1 MRLPKNYWILSPV
14 LKHWQNLLDSF
25 NYSLY
30 PLFFPFPYPYG
41 SETILVSR
49 SQKIIYIAFILDK
62 NIFLLYYNNEQE
74 FIIMQVLKEEVRQKI
89 KKAAISEFEENG
101 YQKTSMRS
109 IASNAGVTVG
119 NLYRYFKN
127 KDDLF
132 NMIIQPA
139 FQEIYKFI
147 DEFARF
153 KKSKLSEEKQKEDFI
168 KMFEESLIR
177 IYIQHRPELV
187 ILLNGS
193 KGSQMEN
200 AREQII
206 FLIAGRIKKEAF
218 PRMMKKKIATE
229 DDFLAQVLAIS
240 FIEGISLVLNKYK
253 NKEKTKE
260 LFTQFTHIYFRNLL
274 NELI

>member
-1 MRLPKNYWILSPV
+1 MLN
-14 LKHWQNLLDSF
+14 QDF
-25 NYSLY
+25 
-30 PLFFPFPYPYG
+30 LFKR
-41 SETILVSR
+41 IDR
-49 SQKIIYIAFILDK
+49 RII
-62 NIFLLYYNNEQE
+62 LLYHNNEQE
-74 FIIMQVLKEEVRQKI
+74 FIIVQVLKEEVRQKI
-89 KKAAISEFEENG
+89 KKAAIYEFEENG

-109 IASNAGVTVG
+109 IASSAGVTVG

-132 NMIIQPA
+132 SEIIQPA

-153 KKSKLSEEKQKEDFI
+153 KNATLSEKKQKDYFI
-168 KMFEESLIR
+168 KMFEELLIR

-206 FLIAGRIKKEAF
+206 SLIAGRIKKEAF
-218 PRMMKKKIATE
+218 PRMKKKRIIAE
-229 DDFLAQVLAIS
+229 DDFLAQVLATS

-253 NKEKTKE
+253 DKEKTKE

>member
-1 MRLPKNYWILSPV
+1 
-14 LKHWQNLLDSF
+14 
-25 NYSLY
+25 
-30 PLFFPFPYPYG
+30 
-41 SETILVSR
+41 
-49 SQKIIYIAFILDK
+49 
-62 NIFLLYYNNEQE
+62 
-74 FIIMQVLKEEVRQKI
+74 MQVLKEEVRGKI
-89 KKAAISEFEENG
+89 RKAALYEFEQNG

-109 IASNAGVTVG
+109 IASSAGVTVG

-132 NMIIQPA
+132 NVIIQPA
-139 FQEIYKFI
+139 FQEIYKFV

-168 KMFEESLIR
+168 KIFKELLIR
-177 IYIQHRPELV
+177 IYIQHRSELV

-206 FLIAGRIKKEAF
+206 SLIAGRIKKEAF
-218 PRMMKKKIATE
+218 PRMKKKRIMAE
-229 DDFLAQVLAIS
+229 DDFLAQVLATS

-253 NKEKTKE
+253 DKEKTKE
-260 LFTQFTHIYFRNLL
+260 MFTQFTHIYFRNLL

>member
-1 MRLPKNYWILSPV
+1 
-14 LKHWQNLLDSF
+14 
-25 NYSLY
+25 
-30 PLFFPFPYPYG
+30 
-41 SETILVSR
+41 
-49 SQKIIYIAFILDK
+49 
-62 NIFLLYYNNEQE
+62 
-74 FIIMQVLKEEVRQKI
+74 MQVLKEEVRQKI

-109 IASNAGVTVG
+109 IALKAGVTVG
-119 NLYRYFKN
+119 NLYRYFEN

-132 NMIIQPA
+132 NVIIQPA
-139 FQEIYKFI
+139 SHEIYKFI

-177 IYIQHRPELV
+177 IYIQHRSELV

-193 KGSQMEN
+193 KDSQMED

-206 FLIAGRIKKEAF
+206 SLIAGRIKKEAF
-218 PRMMKKKIATE
+218 PRMKKKRIATE
-229 DDFLAQVLAIS
+229 DDFLAQVLATS

-253 NKEKTKE
+253 DKEKTKE
-260 LFTQFTHIYFRNLL
+260 LFTQFSHIYFRNLL
-274 NELI
+274 DELI

>member
-1 MRLPKNYWILSPV
+1 
-14 LKHWQNLLDSF
+14 
-25 NYSLY
+25 
-30 PLFFPFPYPYG
+30 
-41 SETILVSR
+41 
-49 SQKIIYIAFILDK
+49 
-62 NIFLLYYNNEQE
+62 
-74 FIIMQVLKEEVRQKI
+74 MQVLKEEVRRKI
-89 KKAAISEFEENG
+89 KKAALYEFERNG

-109 IASNAGVTVG
+109 VALSAGVTVG

-127 KDDLF
+127 KDDIF
-132 NMIIQPA
+132 NVIIQPA

-147 DEFARF
+147 NEFARYKNTIF
-153 KKSKLSEEKQKEDFI
+153 SEKKQKDNFI
-168 KMFEESLIR
+168 KTFEESLIR
-177 IYIQHRPELV
+177 IYIQHRSELV

-206 FLIAGRIKKEAF
+206 SLIAGRIKKEAF
-218 PRMMKKKIATE
+218 PRMEKKRITAE
-229 DDFLAQVLAIS
+229 DDFLAQVLAAS
-240 FIEGISLVLNKYK
+240 FIEGISLVLNKYR

>member
-1 MRLPKNYWILSPV
+1 
-14 LKHWQNLLDSF
+14 
-25 NYSLY
+25 
-30 PLFFPFPYPYG
+30 
-41 SETILVSR
+41 
-49 SQKIIYIAFILDK
+49 
-62 NIFLLYYNNEQE
+62 
-74 FIIMQVLKEEVRQKI
+74 MQVLKEEVRQKV
-89 KKAAISEFEENG
+89 KKAAIAEFEENG

-109 IASNAGVTVG
+109 IALNAGVTVG
-119 NLYRYFKN
+119 NLYRYFEN

-132 NMIIQPA
+132 NVIIQPA

-177 IYIQHRPELV
+177 IYIQHRSELV

-193 KGSQMEN
+193 KGSQMGN

-206 FLIAGRIKKEAF
+206 SLIAGRIKKEAF
-218 PRMMKKKIATE
+218 PRMKKKRVVKE

-253 NKEKTKE
+253 DKEKTKE
-260 LFTQFTHIYFRNLL
+260 LFTQFSHIYFRNLL

>member
-1 MRLPKNYWILSPV
+1 
-14 LKHWQNLLDSF
+14 
-25 NYSLY
+25 
-30 PLFFPFPYPYG
+30 
-41 SETILVSR
+41 
-49 SQKIIYIAFILDK
+49 
-62 NIFLLYYNNEQE
+62 
-74 FIIMQVLKEEVRQKI
+74 MQVLKEEVRQKI

-200 AREQII
+200 REQII
-206 FLIAGRIKKEAF
+206 SLIAGRIKKEAF
-218 PRMMKKKIATE
+218 PRMKKKRIIAE
-229 DDFLAQVLAIS
+229 EDFLAQVLATG
-240 FIEGISLVLNKYK
+240 FIEGISLVLNRYK
-253 NKEKTKE
+253 DKEKTKE
-260 LFTQFTHIYFRNLL
+260 LFTQFSHIYFRNLL

>member
-1 MRLPKNYWILSPV
+1 V
-14 LKHWQNLLDSF
+14 
-25 NYSLY
+25 
-30 PLFFPFPYPYG
+30 
-41 SETILVSR
+41 
-49 SQKIIYIAFILDK
+49 
-62 NIFLLYYNNEQE
+62 
-74 FIIMQVLKEEVRQKI
+74 QVLKEEVKQKI
-89 KKAAISEFEENG
+89 KKAAVYEFEENG

-109 IASNAGVTVG
+109 IASSAGVTVG

-132 NMIIQPA
+132 NVIIQPA

-147 DEFARF
+147 NEFARF
-153 KKSKLSEEKQKEDFI
+153 KKITLSEEKQKDNFI
-168 KMFEESLIR
+168 KTFEESLIR

-206 FLIAGRIKKEAF
+206 SLIAGRIKKEAF
-218 PRMMKKKIATE
+218 PKMKNRKSIITE
-229 DDFLAQVLAIS
+229 DDFLAQVLATS

-253 NKEKTKE
+253 DKEKTKE
-260 LFTQFTHIYFRNLL
+260 LFTQFTHVYFRNLL

>member
-1 MRLPKNYWILSPV
+1 
-14 LKHWQNLLDSF
+14 
-25 NYSLY
+25 
-30 PLFFPFPYPYG
+30 
-41 SETILVSR
+41 
-49 SQKIIYIAFILDK
+49 
-62 NIFLLYYNNEQE
+62 
-74 FIIMQVLKEEVRQKI
+74 
-89 KKAAISEFEENG
+89 
-101 YQKTSMRS
+101 MRS
-109 IASNAGVTVG
+109 IALSAGVTVG

-127 KDDLF
+127 KDDIF
-132 NMIIQPA
+132 NVIIQPA

-153 KKSKLSEEKQKEDFI
+153 KKPTLSEEKQKDDFI
-168 KMFEESLIR
+168 KTFEEFLIR
-177 IYIQHRPELV
+177 IYIQHRSELV

-206 FLIAGRIKKEAF
+206 SLITWRIKKEAF
-218 PRMMKKKIATE
+218 PRMKKKKIMAE
-229 DDFLAQVLAIS
+229 DDFLAQVLATS

-274 NELI
+274 NKLI

>member
-1 MRLPKNYWILSPV
+1 
-14 LKHWQNLLDSF
+14 
-25 NYSLY
+25 
-30 PLFFPFPYPYG
+30 
-41 SETILVSR
+41 
-49 SQKIIYIAFILDK
+49 
-62 NIFLLYYNNEQE
+62 
-74 FIIMQVLKEEVRQKI
+74 MQVLKEEVRQKV

-109 IASNAGVTVG
+109 IALNAGVTVG
-119 NLYRYFKN
+119 NLYRYFEN

-132 NMIIQPA
+132 NVIIQPA

-168 KMFEESLIR
+168 KMFEGSLIR
-177 IYIQHRPELV
+177 IYIQHRSELV

-206 FLIAGRIKKEAF
+206 SLIAGRIKKEAF
-218 PRMMKKKIATE
+218 PRMKKKRIIAE
-229 DDFLAQVLAIS
+229 EDFLAQVLATS

-253 NKEKTKE
+253 DKEKTKE
-260 LFTQFTHIYFRNLL
+260 LFTQFSHIYFRNLL

>member
-1 MRLPKNYWILSPV
+1 
-14 LKHWQNLLDSF
+14 
-25 NYSLY
+25 
-30 PLFFPFPYPYG
+30 
-41 SETILVSR
+41 
-49 SQKIIYIAFILDK
+49 
-62 NIFLLYYNNEQE
+62 
-74 FIIMQVLKEEVRQKI
+74 MQVLKEEVRGKI
-89 KKAAISEFEENG
+89 RIAALYEFEQNG

-109 IASNAGVTVG
+109 IASSAGVTVG

-132 NMIIQPA
+132 NVIIQPA

-153 KKSKLSEEKQKEDFI
+153 KNTTLSQKKQKDNFI
-168 KMFEESLIR
+168 KTFEESLIR
-177 IYIQHRPELV
+177 IYNQHRSELV

-193 KGSQMEN
+193 KGSQMDN

-206 FLIAGRIKKEAF
+206 SLIAGRIKKEAF
-218 PRMMKKKIATE
+218 PRMEKRRIMAE
-229 DDFLAQVLAIS
+229 DDFLAQVLATS

-253 NKEKTKE
+253 DKKRTKE
-260 LFTQFTHIYFRNLL
+260 LFTQFSHIYFRNLL

>member
-1 MRLPKNYWILSPV
+1 
-14 LKHWQNLLDSF
+14 
-25 NYSLY
+25 
-30 PLFFPFPYPYG
+30 
-41 SETILVSR
+41 
-49 SQKIIYIAFILDK
+49 
-62 NIFLLYYNNEQE
+62 
-74 FIIMQVLKEEVRQKI
+74 MQVLKEEVRRKI
-89 KKAAISEFEENG
+89 KKAALYEFERNG

-109 IASNAGVTVG
+109 VALSAGVTVG

-127 KDDLF
+127 KDDIF
-132 NMIIQPA
+132 NVIIQPA

-153 KKSKLSEEKQKEDFI
+153 KKPTLSEEKQKDDFI
-168 KMFEESLIR
+168 KTFEESLIR

-206 FLIAGRIKKEAF
+206 SLIARRIKKEAF
-218 PRMMKKKIATE
+218 PRMEKKMIIGE
-229 DDFLAQVLAIS
+229 DDFLAQVLAAS

-260 LFTQFTHIYFRNLL
+260 LFTQFSHIYFRNLL

>member
-1 MRLPKNYWILSPV
+1 MLNQDFLSKPI
-14 LKHWQNLLDSF
+14 D
-25 NYSLY
+25 
-30 PLFFPFPYPYG
+30 
-41 SETILVSR
+41 R
-49 SQKIIYIAFILDK
+49 RII
-62 NIFLLYYNNEQE
+62 LLYHNNEQR
-74 FIIMQVLKEEVRQKI
+74 FIIMQVLKEEVRRKI
-89 KKAAISEFEENG
+89 KKAALYEFERNG

-109 IASNAGVTVG
+109 VALSAGVTVG

-127 KDDLF
+127 KDDIF
-132 NMIIQPA
+132 NVIIQPA

-147 DEFARF
+147 NEFARYKNTIF
-153 KKSKLSEEKQKEDFI
+153 SEKKQKDNFI
-168 KMFEESLIR
+168 KTFEESLIR
-177 IYIQHRPELV
+177 IYIQHRSELV

-218 PRMMKKKIATE
+218 PRMEKKRIMAE
-229 DDFLAQVLAIS
+229 DDFLAQVLAAS
-240 FIEGISLVLNKYK
+240 FIEGISLVLNKYR

-260 LFTQFTHIYFRNLL
+260 LFTQFSHIYFRNLL

>member
-1 MRLPKNYWILSPV
+1 
-14 LKHWQNLLDSF
+14 
-25 NYSLY
+25 
-30 PLFFPFPYPYG
+30 
-41 SETILVSR
+41 
-49 SQKIIYIAFILDK
+49 
-62 NIFLLYYNNEQE
+62 
-74 FIIMQVLKEEVRQKI
+74 MQVLKEEVKQKI
-89 KKAAISEFEENG
+89 KKAAVYEFEENG

-109 IASNAGVTVG
+109 IASSAGVTVG

-132 NMIIQPA
+132 NVIIQPA

-147 DEFARF
+147 NEFARF
-153 KKSKLSEEKQKEDFI
+153 KKTTLSEKKQKDDFI
-168 KMFEESLIR
+168 KTFEESLIR

-193 KGSQMEN
+193 KGSQIEN
-200 AREQII
+200 AREQIVS
-206 FLIAGRIKKEAF
+206 LIAGRIKKEAF
-218 PRMMKKKIATE
+218 PRMKKKRIMVE
-229 DDFLAQVLAIS
+229 DDFLAQVLATS

-253 NKEKTKE
+253 DKEKTKE

>member
-1 MRLPKNYWILSPV
+1 
-14 LKHWQNLLDSF
+14 
-25 NYSLY
+25 
-30 PLFFPFPYPYG
+30 
-41 SETILVSR
+41 
-49 SQKIIYIAFILDK
+49 
-62 NIFLLYYNNEQE
+62 
-74 FIIMQVLKEEVRQKI
+74 MQVLKEEVRQKI

-109 IASNAGVTVG
+109 IALTAGVTVG

-132 NMIIQPA
+132 NVIIQPA

-177 IYIQHRPELV
+177 IYIQHRSELV

-200 AREQII
+200 AREKIVS
-206 FLIAGRIKKEAF
+206 LIAGRIKKEAF
-218 PRMMKKKIATE
+218 PKMKKKRIIAE
-229 DDFLAQVLAIS
+229 EDFLAQVLATS

-253 NKEKTKE
+253 DKEKTKE
-260 LFTQFTHIYFRNLL
+260 LFTQFSHIYFRNLL
-274 NELI
+274 DELI

>member
-1 MRLPKNYWILSPV
+1 
-14 LKHWQNLLDSF
+14 
-25 NYSLY
+25 
-30 PLFFPFPYPYG
+30 
-41 SETILVSR
+41 
-49 SQKIIYIAFILDK
+49 
-62 NIFLLYYNNEQE
+62 
-74 FIIMQVLKEEVRQKI
+74 MQVLKEEVRQKI

-109 IASNAGVTVG
+109 IALNAGVTVG

-132 NMIIQPA
+132 DVIIQPA

-153 KKSKLSEEKQKEDFI
+153 EKSTLSEEKQKEDFI
-168 KMFEESLIR
+168 KTFEESLIR
-177 IYIQHRPELV
+177 IYLQHRPELV

-193 KGSQMEN
+193 KGSRMED

-206 FLIAGRIKKEAF
+206 SLIAVRIKKEAF
-218 PRMMKKKIATE
+218 PRMKKKRIMAE
-229 DDFLAQVLAIS
+229 DNFLAQVLATS

-253 NKEKTKE
+253 DKEKTKE
-260 LFTQFTHIYFRNLL
+260 LFTQFTHIFFRNLL

>member
-1 MRLPKNYWILSPV
+1 
-14 LKHWQNLLDSF
+14 
-25 NYSLY
+25 
-30 PLFFPFPYPYG
+30 
-41 SETILVSR
+41 
-49 SQKIIYIAFILDK
+49 
-62 NIFLLYYNNEQE
+62 
-74 FIIMQVLKEEVRQKI
+74 MQVLKEEVRQKI

>member
-1 MRLPKNYWILSPV
+1 
-14 LKHWQNLLDSF
+14 
-25 NYSLY
+25 
-30 PLFFPFPYPYG
+30 
-41 SETILVSR
+41 
-49 SQKIIYIAFILDK
+49 
-62 NIFLLYYNNEQE
+62 
-74 FIIMQVLKEEVRQKI
+74 MQVLKEEVRQKI

-109 IASNAGVTVG
+109 IALNAGVTVG

-132 NMIIQPA
+132 NVIIQPA

-168 KMFEESLIR
+168 KTFEGSLIR
-177 IYIQHRPELV
+177 IYLQHRPELV

-206 FLIAGRIKKEAF
+206 SLIAGRIKKEAF
-218 PRMMKKKIATE
+218 PRMKKKRIIAE
-229 DDFLAQVLAIS
+229 EDFLAQVLATS

-253 NKEKTKE
+253 NKEKTKG
-260 LFTQFTHIYFRNLL
+260 LFTQFTHIFFRNLL

>member
-1 MRLPKNYWILSPV
+1 
-14 LKHWQNLLDSF
+14 
-25 NYSLY
+25 
-30 PLFFPFPYPYG
+30 
-41 SETILVSR
+41 
-49 SQKIIYIAFILDK
+49 
-62 NIFLLYYNNEQE
+62 
-74 FIIMQVLKEEVRQKI
+74 MQVLKEEVRQKI

-109 IASNAGVTVG
+109 IALNAGVTVG
-119 NLYRYFKN
+119 NLYRYFEN

-132 NMIIQPA
+132 NVIIQPA

-168 KMFEESLIR
+168 KMFEGSLIR
-177 IYIQHRPELV
+177 IYIQHRSELV

-206 FLIAGRIKKEAF
+206 SLIAGRIKKEAF
-218 PRMMKKKIATE
+218 PRMKKKRIIAE
-229 DDFLAQVLAIS
+229 EDFLAQVLATS

-253 NKEKTKE
+253 DKEKTKE
-260 LFTQFTHIYFRNLL
+260 LFTQFSHIYFRNLL
-274 NELI
+274 DELI

>member
-1 MRLPKNYWILSPV
+1 
-14 LKHWQNLLDSF
+14 
-25 NYSLY
+25 
-30 PLFFPFPYPYG
+30 
-41 SETILVSR
+41 
-49 SQKIIYIAFILDK
+49 
-62 NIFLLYYNNEQE
+62 
-74 FIIMQVLKEEVRQKI
+74 MQVLKEEVRRKI
-89 KKAAISEFEENG
+89 KKAALYEFEQNG

-109 IASNAGVTVG
+109 IALSAGVTVG

-132 NMIIQPA
+132 DVIIQPA

-153 KKSKLSEEKQKEDFI
+153 KKPTLSEEKQKDDFI
-168 KMFEESLIR
+168 KTFEESLIR
-177 IYIQHRPELV
+177 IYIQHRAELV

-193 KGSQMEN
+193 RGSQMEN

-206 FLIAGRIKKEAF
+206 SLIAGRIKKEAF
-218 PRMMKKKIATE
+218 PRMEKKRIIAE
-229 DDFLAQVLAIS
+229 DDFLAQVLATS

-253 NKEKTKE
+253 DKEKTEE

>member
-1 MRLPKNYWILSPV
+1 
-14 LKHWQNLLDSF
+14 
-25 NYSLY
+25 
-30 PLFFPFPYPYG
+30 
-41 SETILVSR
+41 
-49 SQKIIYIAFILDK
+49 
-62 NIFLLYYNNEQE
+62 
-74 FIIMQVLKEEVRQKI
+74 MQVLKEEVRRKI
-89 KKAAISEFEENG
+89 KKAALYEFEQNG

-109 IASNAGVTVG
+109 IALSAGVTVG

-127 KDDLF
+127 KDDIF
-132 NMIIQPA
+132 NVIIQPA

-147 DEFARF
+147 DEFARS
-153 KKSKLSEEKQKEDFI
+153 KKIILSEKKQKDNFI
-168 KMFEESLIR
+168 KTFEESLIR
-177 IYIQHRPELV
+177 IYIQHRSELV

-206 FLIAGRIKKEAF
+206 SLIAGRIKKEAF
-218 PRMMKKKIATE
+218 PKMKKKRIMAE
-229 DDFLAQVLAIS
+229 DDFLAQVLATS

-253 NKEKTKE
+253 DKEKTKE

>member
-1 MRLPKNYWILSPV
+1 
-14 LKHWQNLLDSF
+14 
-25 NYSLY
+25 
-30 PLFFPFPYPYG
+30 
-41 SETILVSR
+41 
-49 SQKIIYIAFILDK
+49 
-62 NIFLLYYNNEQE
+62 
-74 FIIMQVLKEEVRQKI
+74 MQVLKEEVRQKI

-109 IASNAGVTVG
+109 IALNAGVTVG
-119 NLYRYFKN
+119 NLYRYFEN

-177 IYIQHRPELV
+177 IYIQHRSELV

-206 FLIAGRIKKEAF
+206 SLIAGRIKKEAF
-218 PRMMKKKIATE
+218 PRIKKKRIATE
-229 DDFLAQVLAIS
+229 DDFLAQVLATS

-253 NKEKTKE
+253 DKEKTKE
-260 LFTQFTHIYFRNLL
+260 LFTQFSHIYFRNLL
-274 NELI
+274 DELI

>member
-1 MRLPKNYWILSPV
+1 
-14 LKHWQNLLDSF
+14 
-25 NYSLY
+25 
-30 PLFFPFPYPYG
+30 
-41 SETILVSR
+41 
-49 SQKIIYIAFILDK
+49 
-62 NIFLLYYNNEQE
+62 
-74 FIIMQVLKEEVRQKI
+74 MQVLKEEVRQKI

-109 IASNAGVTVG
+109 IALNAGVTVG
-119 NLYRYFKN
+119 NLYRYFEN

-132 NMIIQPA
+132 NVIIQPA

-168 KMFEESLIR
+168 KMFEGSLIR
-177 IYIQHRPELV
+177 IYIQHRSELV

-193 KGSQMEN
+193 KGSQMED

-206 FLIAGRIKKEAF
+206 SLIAGRIKKEAF
-218 PRMMKKKIATE
+218 PRMKKKRIATE
-229 DDFLAQVLAIS
+229 DDFLAQVLATS

-253 NKEKTKE
+253 DKEKTKE
-260 LFTQFTHIYFRNLL
+260 LFTQFSHIYFRNLL
-274 NELI
+274 DELI

>member
-1 MRLPKNYWILSPV
+1 MLNQDFLSKPI
-14 LKHWQNLLDSF
+14 D
-25 NYSLY
+25 
-30 PLFFPFPYPYG
+30 
-41 SETILVSR
+41 R
-49 SQKIIYIAFILDK
+49 RII
-62 NIFLLYYNNEQE
+62 LLYHNNEQE
-74 FIIMQVLKEEVRQKI
+74 FIIMQILKEEVRRKI
-89 KKAAISEFEENG
+89 KKAAISEFEQNG

-109 IASNAGVTVG
+109 IASSAGVTVG

-132 NMIIQPA
+132 NVIIQPA

-153 KKSKLSEEKQKEDFI
+153 KKPTLSKEKQKDDFI
-168 KMFEESLIR
+168 KTFEESLIR

-193 KGSQMEN
+193 KGSQMDN

-218 PRMMKKKIATE
+218 PRMKKKRIMAE
-229 DDFLAQVLAIS
+229 DDFLAQVLATS

-253 NKEKTKE
+253 DKEKTKE